1 MHAKHQ
7 TKINGH
13 AKKILQPKP
22 EQPQKLCNC
31 RVKGDCPLNGLCL
44 TANISYQ
51 ATIKCSDSKHKQK
64 RYKEIVE
71 TTFKKRYAN
80 HKKLFNWI
88 VSKNDTTWS
97 IEYRTLKQKQPAPRL
112 TWKVKGQYKNY
123 NPTLKRCNLCLN
135 EKLAI
140 IDNPDKNLLNKR
152 SKGISQC
159 RHRKK
164 FMLVSLTSRKTRND
178 IIKYV
183 IPFYCIVPLQYS
195 AVISRLRIVA
205 WVTWNS
211 EYLQS

>member
-44 TANISYQ
+44 TASISYQ

-80 HKKLFNWI
+80 HKKLFN
-88 VSKNDTTWS
+88 
-97 IEYRTLKQKQPAPRL
+97 
-112 TWKVKGQYKNY
+112 
-123 NPTLKRCNLCLN
+123 
-135 EKLAI
+135 
-140 IDNPDKNLLNKR
+140 
-152 SKGISQC
+152 
-159 RHRKK
+159 
-164 FMLVSLTSRKTRND
+164 
-178 IIKYV
+178 
-183 IPFYCIVPLQYS
+183 
-195 AVISRLRIVA
+195 
-205 WVTWNS
+205 
-211 EYLQS
+211 